1 VCAAAPRGTVEANR
15 RRFDRWAPKYG
26 EDRRSRW
33 MGGLQEQAVAAL
45 ELGPDDRV
53 LDVGC
58 GTGAAVRAAGRIAR
72 TAVGVDVSPRMIER
86 AGAWPG
92 TPGNAEFRVGEADRL
107 PAEDGTFSGVLC
119 TNAFHH
125 CPDPEV
131 AAGEMARVLERG
143 GRVVIGDGCADIP
156 AARVADWFLR
166 RFERGHVRLYRPVEL
181 GAILRRAGFER
192 LQIRRLWDGGY
203 VFVRGVKA

>member
-1 VCAAAPRGTVEANR
+1 MRAATARGTVEANR

-26 EDRRSRW
+26 EDRRSQW
-33 MGGLQEQAVAAL
+33 LGGLQDQAVAAL
-45 ELGPDDRV
+45 ELGPNDRV

-58 GTGAAVRAAGRIAR
+58 GTGAAVRAAARIAR
-72 TAVGVDVSPRMIER
+72 RAVGVDVSPRMIER

-92 TPGNAEFRVGEADRL
+92 TPGNAEFRVGEAGRL
-107 PAEDGTFSGVLC
+107 PAEDGAFSAVLC
-119 TNAFHH
+119 TNALHH
-125 CPDPEV
+125 YPDPEA
-131 AAGEMARVLERG
+131 AAGEMARALERG
-143 GRVVIGDGCADIP
+143 GRLVIGDGCADIR

-166 RFERGHVRLYRPVEL
+166 RFEPGHVRLYRSAEL

-192 LQIRRLWDGGY
+192 LRIRRLWDGGY